1 VAARAAAS
9 APLAPAAAGPRTTVA
24 PFQAVPTPGPT
35 EHPSAPLPD
44 VAAPAW
50 DPPWSDE
57 ADDVPPTVVPAGQRP
72 AEAFRAPVA
81 PPAATPPG
89 SPTYRDWTRPSGA
102 GTPATTA
109 IPDRDTA
116 RGRAGASDTQAP
128 APQTPAAQ
136 GPATRAPGT
145 EAIDE
150 RLPAEEEHASAVGS
164 PDTGE
169 RPAGRGP
176 ASGAQTGVVGGRAAL
191 RAGRQAAED
200 EKRRTARRTGVP
212 HVRTPVPGM
221 EDDEPRPPRRRAVGA
236 LVAMVVLALLVLG
249 VYSFTSPAT
258 EEAADAGPEPTPT
271 ATAPVQTS
279 GALPPLEVEP
289 LPPVD
294 DVPATPIRV
303 PVTVLNATGVTGLA
317 GDIADVLA
325 TDGWTTVE
333 TASYEGGD
341 VAVTTVFYAAADDE
355 QRQSAEQLHQ
365 VHPEV
370 AVVAVRFFDVPDVPD
385 PGLVVVAAGDWQP

>member
-1 VAARAAAS
+1 VAARAAAP
-9 APLAPAAAGPRTTVA
+9 AQLAPAAAGPRTTVA

-44 VAAPAW
+44 VAATAW
-50 DPPWSDE
+50 DPAWPDE
-57 ADDVPPTVVPAGQRP
+57 ADDLPPTVVPAGQRP

-89 SPTYRDWTRPSGA
+89 SPAYRDWTRPSGA

-128 APQTPAAQ
+128 GPQAPAPQAPAAQ
-136 GPATRAPGT
+136 APAVQGPPTRAPGT

-150 RLPAEEEHASAVGS
+150 RLPSEDEQPSAVAF
-164 PDTGE
+164 PD
-169 RPAGRGP
+169 
-176 ASGAQTGVVGGRAAL
+176 TGVVGGRAAL

-200 EKRRTARRTGVP
+200 EKRRTARRNGVR

-258 EEAADAGPEPTPT
+258 EEAADAGSEPTPT

-325 TDGWTTVE
+325 TDGWTTVD

-341 VAVTTVFYAAADDE
+341 VAVTTVFYAAGDDE